1 MQKLPVILIFAGVF
15 SLGNSS
21 LFAQTQQRGAVQDQE
36 FVIRKDRVL
45 TVPTQ
50 PRSFERLPVLPQPK
64 GIGEFNYAVTPFFLT
79 IPALNLQPT
88 ALEKAYRQDRRELYN
103 GFIRAGY
110 GNFASPLLEARYMS
124 TSADPFNYAV
134 KFKHQSFGKGP
145 IQILGDES
153 PEAHT
158 AFGANGSYFMEM
170 VEVFGGLNW
179 AQDKYSF
186 YGEDPNFTIPN
197 EVDFI
202 GPVIANN
209 VMNTVQVHAGVRDIE
224 KTGPVSYEGQL
235 NFRSFQDSYLARE
248 NEVGIQA
255 GGKFRTESDWSGRLD
270 LNYFHTNPEDL
281 NYSVNRNYFSL
292 RPRVSYNYEAFQFTA
307 GLNLVSE
314 NDSIAD
320 KSTDFRI
327 FPVLKASYQFADEF
341 GFYGE
346 FSGDVQRNTYF
357 SFVNENPFLGPS
369 EQLLNTINN
378 YKIEGGIEGQFQEAF
393 HYRAGVNVS
402 RFNQM
407 HFFVNSLAD
416 SARFE
421 IVYDDK
427 STVFNINAELGF
439 RFSEVY
445 TLGSRLDFYQYDL
458 NTQAAAWHR
467 PLWEVRVNNQFTPF
481 EKLLVQA
488 NLNFMG
494 GLKGRGFPIAPN
506 PEVGGIFVPTN
517 FEIINLKTI
526 ADLQLKADFKITD
539 RISVFAEGNNILN
552 GKNTRWLNYPV
563 RGIQLIGGASFKF

>member
-1 MQKLPVILIFAGVF
+1 MQKLPVILLFAGAVYF
-15 SLGNSS
+15 GNSEVT
-21 LFAQTQQRGAVQDQE
+21 AQTQQRGEVTDQE

-64 GIGEFNYAVTPFFLT
+64 GIGEFNYGVTPFFLT

-88 ALEKAYRQDRRELYN
+88 ALDKDYRQPRRELYN

-110 GNFASPLLEARYMS
+110 GNYASPLLEARYMS
-124 TSADPFNYAV
+124 TTADPFNYAL

-145 IQILGDES
+145 VQILGEES
-153 PEAHT
+153 PESHT
-158 AFGANGSYFMEM
+158 AFGADGSYFTEL

-209 VMNTVQVHAGVRDIE
+209 VMNTVQIHAGIRDIE
-224 KTGPVSYEGQL
+224 KTGPISYEGQL
-235 NFRSFQDSYLARE
+235 SFRNFKDSYAVKE

-255 GGKFRTESDWSGRLD
+255 GAKFRTASDWSGRVD
-270 LNYFHTNPEDL
+270 LNYFHTNPNDV
-281 NYSVNRNYFSL
+281 NYQEKRNYFSI
-292 RPRVSYNYEAFQFTA
+292 RPRISYTYEAFQFTA

-320 KSTDFRI
+320 KSSDFRI

-421 IVYDDK
+421 LVYDEK
-427 STVFNINAELGF
+427 TTVFNINAELGF
-439 RFSEVY
+439 KFSDTY
-445 TLGSRLDFYQYDL
+445 TLGSRLDLYQYDL
-458 NTQAAAWHR
+458 STQLEAWHR
-467 PLWEVRVNNQFTPF
+467 PIWELGVNNQFTPV
-481 EKLLVQA
+481 ENLLIQA

-494 GLKGRGFPIAPN
+494 GIKAY
-506 PEVGGIFVPTN
+506 GIFDPLELPTRLDVP
-517 FEIINLKTI
+517 LKTI
-526 ADLQLKADFKITD
+526 ADLQLKVDFKITD

-552 GKNTRWLNYPV
+552 GNNTRWLNYPV

>member
-1 MQKLPVILIFAGVF
+1 MKKSTVILFFAGAF
-15 SLGNSS
+15 SLGNS
-21 LFAQTQQRGAVQDQE
+21 LVLAQTQQRGAVQDQE

-50 PRSFERLPVLPQPK
+50 PRSFERMPVLPQPK
-64 GIGEFNYAVTPFFLT
+64 GLGDFNYTVTPFFLNL
-79 IPALNLQPT
+79 PALNLQPT
-88 ALEKAYRQDRRELYN
+88 ALQKDYRQPKVDLYP
-103 GFIRAGY
+103 GYVRAGY
-110 GNFASPLLEARYMS
+110 GNFASPLLEGRYMAI
-124 TSADPFNYAV
+124 TADPFNYAL

-145 IQILGDES
+145 VAAEQSAES
-153 PEAHT
+153 HT
-158 AFGANGSYFMEM
+158 VFGADGSYFTEL

-179 AQDKYSF
+179 GQDKYSF
-186 YGEDPNFTIPN
+186 YGVDPALFENPDVPFETS
-197 EVDFI
+197 
-202 GPVIANN
+202 NN
-209 VMNTVQVHAGVRDIE
+209 VLNNVQVKVGIRDIE
-224 KTGPVSYEGQL
+224 KTGPFSYEGQL
-235 NFRSFQDSYLARE
+235 SFRNFKDSYAAKE
-248 NEVGIQA
+248 NEVGFQA
-255 GGKFRTESDWSGRLD
+255 GGKFRTESDWSGKVHLS
-270 LNYFHTNPEDL
+270 YFHTNPNDV
-281 NYSVNRNYFSL
+281 NYQEKRNYFSV
-292 RPRVSYNYEAFQFTA
+292 RPRITYNYEALQFTA

-320 KSTDFRI
+320 KSSDFHI

-357 SFVNENPFLGPS
+357 SFVTENPFLGPS

-378 YKIEGGIEGQFQEAF
+378 YKIEGGIEGRFQEAF
-393 HYRAGVNVS
+393 HYRAGINVS

-439 RFSEVY
+439 KISEMY
-445 TLGSRLDFYQYDL
+445 SLGSRFDLYQYDL
-458 NTQAAAWHR
+458 NTQAEAWHR
-467 PLWEVRVNNQFTPF
+467 PTWEVRINNQFTPF

-494 GLKGRGFPIAPN
+494 GLKGRGMPIAPDLG
-506 PEVGGIFVPTN
+506 EIGGIYVPTTY
-517 FEIINLKTI
+517 EVINLKTI

-539 RISVFAEGNNILN
+539 RFSVFAEGNNILN

-563 RGIQLIGGASFKF
+563 RGIQLIGGVSFKF

>member
-1 MQKLPVILIFAGVF
+1 MKKLPVILCFVGAF
-15 SLGNSS
+15 SLGNS
-21 LFAQTQQRGAVQDQE
+21 LVFAQNKQQGAVQDQE

-50 PRSFERLPVLPQPK
+50 PRAFERLPVLPQPK
-64 GIGEFNYAVTPFFLT
+64 GMEEFNYSVTPFFLSL
-79 IPALNLQPT
+79 PALNLVPT
-88 ALEKAYRQDRRELYN
+88 AIQKDYRQPKTELYR
-103 GFIRAGY
+103 GFVRAGF
-110 GNFASPLLEARYMS
+110 GNFASPLLEGRFMS
-124 TSADPFNYAV
+124 TTADPLNYAL

-145 IQILGDES
+145 VEIQGNES
-153 PEAHT
+153 PESHT
-158 AFGANGSYFMEM
+158 AFGADASYFTETL
-170 VEVFGGLNW
+170 EVFGGLNW
-179 AQDKYSF
+179 GQDKYSF

-202 GPVIANN
+202 GPIIANN
-209 VMNTVQVHAGVRDIE
+209 VMSTVQFQAGVRDIE
-224 KTGPVSYEGQL
+224 KTGPVSYEGKL
-235 NFRSFQDSYLARE
+235 SFRNFKDSYAAKE

-255 GGKFRTESDWSGRLD
+255 GGKFRSESDWSGRVD
-270 LNYFHTNPEDL
+270 LAYFHTNPNDV
-281 NYSVNRNYFSL
+281 NYQEKRNFFSI
-292 RPRVSYNYEAFQFTA
+292 RPRISYNYEAFQFTA

-320 KSTDFRI
+320 KSSDFRI

-369 EQLLNTINN
+369 EQLLNTVNN

-393 HYRAGVNVS
+393 HYRAGIKVS

-407 HFFVNSLAD
+407 HFFVNSEAD
-416 SARFE
+416 SAKFE
-421 IVYDDK
+421 LVYDDK

-439 RFSEVY
+439 KFSDTY
-445 TLGSRLDFYQYDL
+445 SLGSRLDLYQYDL
-458 NTQAAAWHR
+458 STQAEAWHR
-467 PLWEVRVNNQFTPF
+467 PVWELRVNNQLTPF

-494 GLKGRGFPIAPN
+494 GIKARGIRGDETIPF
-506 PEVGGIFVPTN
+506 EVV
-517 FEIINLKTI
+517 NLKTI

-539 RISVFAEGNNILN
+539 RLSVFAEGNNILN
-552 GKNTRWLNYPV
+552 GKNARWLNYPV

>member
-1 MQKLPVILIFAGVF
+1 MQKLPVILFFAGAF
-15 SLGNSS
+15 SLGSS
-21 LFAQTQQRGAVQDQE
+21 SVFAQNKQQGAIQDQE

-50 PRSFERLPVLPQPK
+50 PRAFERLPVLPQPK
-64 GIGEFNYAVTPFFLT
+64 GFAEFNYTVTPFFLKL
-79 IPALNLQPT
+79 PALNLEPT
-88 ALEKAYRQDRRELYN
+88 ALQKDYRQPKTELYR
-103 GFIRAGY
+103 GFVRAGY
-110 GNFASPLLEARYMS
+110 GNFASPLLEGRFMS
-124 TSADPFNYAV
+124 TTANPLNYAL

-145 IQILGDES
+145 IAAEQSAES
-153 PEAHT
+153 HT
-158 AFGANGSYFMEM
+158 VFGADGSYFTEQ

-179 AQDKYSF
+179 GQDKYSF
-186 YGEDPNFTIPN
+186 YGVDPLLFENPDVPFETSS
-197 EVDFI
+197 
-202 GPVIANN
+202 N
-209 VMNTVQVHAGVRDIE
+209 VMNNVQVQVGLRDIE
-224 KTGPVSYEGQL
+224 KTGPFSYEGKL
-235 NFRSFQDSYLARE
+235 SFRNFKDSYAAKE

-255 GGKFRTESDWSGRLD
+255 GGKFRTESDWSGRVD
-270 LNYFHTNPEDL
+270 LAYFHTNPNDV
-281 NYSVNRNYFSL
+281 NYQENRNYFSI
-292 RPRVSYNYEAFQFTA
+292 RPRISYNYEAFQFTA

-320 KSTDFRI
+320 KSSDFRI

-393 HYRAGVNVS
+393 HYRAGINVS
-402 RFNQM
+402 RYNQM
-407 HFFVNSLAD
+407 HFFVNSQAD

-439 RFSEVY
+439 KISETY
-445 TLGSRLDFYQYDL
+445 SLGSRLDLYQYDL
-458 NTQAAAWHR
+458 TTQTEAWHR
-467 PLWEVRVNNQFTPF
+467 PVWELRVNNQFTPF

-494 GLKGRGFPIAPN
+494 GLKARGNEVVEVIPPIV
-506 PEVGGIFVPTN
+506 EVV
-517 FEIINLKTI
+517 NLKTI

-539 RISVFAEGNNILN
+539 RLSVFAEGNNILN

>member
-1 MQKLPVILIFAGVF
+1 MKKSTVILFFAGAF
-15 SLGNSS
+15 SLGNS
-21 LFAQTQQRGAVQDQE
+21 LVLAQTQQRGEVQDQE

-50 PRSFERLPVLPQPK
+50 PRAFERMPVLPQPK
-64 GIGEFNYAVTPFFLT
+64 GLGEFNYAVTPFY
-79 IPALNLQPT
+79 LNLPVLKLQPT
-88 ALEKAYRQDRRELYN
+88 ALQKDYRQPKVDLYP
-103 GFIRAGY
+103 GFVRAGY
-110 GNFASPLLEARYMS
+110 GNFASPLLEGRYMAI
-124 TSADPFNYAV
+124 SADPFNYAL

-145 IQILGDES
+145 VASEQSAES
-153 PEAHT
+153 HT
-158 AFGANGSYFMEM
+158 VFGADGSYFTEL

-179 AQDKYSF
+179 GQDKYSF
-186 YGEDPNFTIPN
+186 YGVDPVLFDNLDEPFETS
-197 EVDFI
+197 
-202 GPVIANN
+202 NN
-209 VMNTVQVHAGVRDIE
+209 VLNNVQFQAGIRDIE
-224 KTGPVSYEGQL
+224 KTGPFSYEGKL
-235 NFRSFQDSYLARE
+235 SFRNFKDSYAAKE

-255 GGKFRTESDWSGRLD
+255 GGKFRTESDWSGNVD
-270 LNYFHTNPEDL
+270 LAYSHTNPNDV
-281 NYSVNRNYFSL
+281 NYQEKRNYFSI
-292 RPRVSYNYEAFQFTA
+292 RPRVAYNYDAFRFTA

-320 KSTDFRI
+320 KSSDFRI

-369 EQLLNTINN
+369 EQLLNTVNN

-393 HYRAGVNVS
+393 HYRAGINVS

-407 HFFVNSLAD
+407 HFFANSLAD

-427 STVFNINAELGF
+427 TTVANLNAELGF
-439 RFSEVY
+439 KISDMY
-445 TLGSRLDFYQYDL
+445 SLGSRLDLYQYEL
-458 NTQAAAWHR
+458 GTQQEAWHR
-467 PLWEVRVNNQFTPF
+467 PVWEVRINNQVTPVDR
-481 EKLLVQA
+481 LLIQA

-494 GLKGRGFPIAPN
+494 GMKGRGAPIVPDLG
-506 PEVGGIFVPTN
+506 EVGGIAIPDTYEV
-517 FEIINLKTI
+517 INLKTI

-539 RISVFAEGNNILN
+539 RFSVFAEGNNILN
-552 GKNTRWLNYPV
+552 GKNARWLNYPV

>member
-1 MQKLPVILIFAGVF
+1 MKKSTVILFFAGAF
-15 SLGNSS
+15 SLGNS
-21 LFAQTQQRGAVQDQE
+21 LVLAQTQQRGAVQDQE

-50 PRSFERLPVLPQPK
+50 PRSFERMPVLPQPK
-64 GIGEFNYAVTPFFLT
+64 GLGDFNYTVTPFFLNL
-79 IPALNLQPT
+79 PALNLQPT
-88 ALEKAYRQDRRELYN
+88 ALQKDYRQPKVDLYP
-103 GFIRAGY
+103 GYVRAGY
-110 GNFASPLLEARYMS
+110 GNFASPLLEGRYMAI
-124 TSADPFNYAV
+124 TADPFNYAL

-145 IQILGDES
+145 VAAEQSAES
-153 PEAHT
+153 HT
-158 AFGANGSYFMEM
+158 VFGADGSYFTEM
-170 VEVFGGLNW
+170 VEVFGGLSW
-179 AQDKYSF
+179 GQDKYSF
-186 YGEDPNFTIPN
+186 YGVDPVLFENLDEPFETSSN
-197 EVDFI
+197 VQ
-202 GPVIANN
+202 NN
-209 VMNTVQVHAGVRDIE
+209 VQVKVGIRDIE
-224 KTGPVSYEGQL
+224 KTGPFSYEGQL
-235 NFRSFQDSYLARE
+235 SFRNFKDSYAAKE

-255 GGKFRTESDWSGRLD
+255 GGKFRTESDWSGKVD
-270 LNYFHTNPEDL
+270 LSYFHTNPNDV
-281 NYSVNRNYFSL
+281 NYQEKRNYFSV
-292 RPRVSYNYEAFQFTA
+292 RPRITYNYEAFQFTA

-320 KSTDFRI
+320 KSSDFHI

-378 YKIEGGIEGQFQEAF
+378 YKIEGGIEGRFQEAF
-393 HYRAGVNVS
+393 HYRAGINVS

-439 RFSEVY
+439 KISEMY
-445 TLGSRLDFYQYDL
+445 SLGSRFDLYQYDL
-458 NTQAAAWHR
+458 NTQAEAWHR
-467 PLWEVRVNNQFTPF
+467 PTWEVRINNQFTPF

-494 GLKGRGFPIAPN
+494 GLKGRGMPIGSDLG
-506 PEVGGIFVPTN
+506 EVGGIFVPTD
-517 FEIINLKTI
+517 FEVVNLKTI

-539 RISVFAEGNNILN
+539 RFSVFAEGNNILN